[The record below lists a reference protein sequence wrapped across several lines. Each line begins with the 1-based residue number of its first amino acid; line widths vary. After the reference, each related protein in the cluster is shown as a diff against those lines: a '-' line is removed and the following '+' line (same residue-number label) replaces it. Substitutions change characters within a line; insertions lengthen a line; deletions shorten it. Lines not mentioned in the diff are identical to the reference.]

1 MRDILL
7 SFEFFSS
14 ISLLVIILWGYWM
27 LEKQF
32 QEHISVM
39 YAILDAVG
47 GKLPAL
53 QAERIEFYLID
64 RGQEK
69 RWTTMLVVKADAA
82 PKKFRLKFKDKF
94 GNAAPV
100 DGKPS
105 ASLLNAEAGVASL
118 TLGDAKE
125 GEVGVYDGEIS
136 FLGKAGMTQI
146 SVLADADMDP
156 AVQKELVGQSEEI
169 QVLSADASVV
179 EIEFLPEEAPVV
191 AKK

>member
-118 TLGDAKE
+118 TLGDAK
-125 GEVGVYDGEIS
+125 
-136 FLGKAGMTQI
+136 
-146 SVLADADMDP
+146 
-156 AVQKELVGQSEEI
+156 
-169 QVLSADASVV
+169 
-179 EIEFLPEEAPVV
+179 
-191 AKK
+191 